1 MFLVIVCMH
10 TYVFGHSGDN
20 IGGSYAASV
29 KCKAAF
35 TVGQSLVTCPFVRW
49 LARSLA
55 RLFVSKRTIKRD
67 TDVSC
72 IQSPWFTDC
81 WSLRDALGDIAL
93 YRIAHASIL
102 AALASKKH
110 GATACQ
116 VWSFNSL
123 RATRCG
129 KSELILWSADEC
141 IVVIIFPYVCFRNLW
156 SLVLMSTFRSVFHFS
171 MDWLFRLG
179 RRELGYVIVCR

>member
-55 RLFVSKRTIKRD
+55 RPFVCIETYDQTRHRCFVYPITMIHRLLIFTRCIRGYCAIPNRTRVYIGRARFKETR
-67 TDVSC
+67 C
-72 IQSPWFTDC
+72 
-81 WSLRDALGDIAL
+81 
-93 YRIAHASIL
+93 
-102 AALASKKH
+102 
-110 GATACQ
+110 
-116 VWSFNSL
+116 NSL
-123 RATRCG
+123 P
-129 KSELILWSADEC
+129 SLIIQFVASHTVRK
-141 IVVIIFPYVCFRNLW
+141 I
-156 SLVLMSTFRSVFHFS
+156 
-171 MDWLFRLG
+171 
-179 RRELGYVIVCR
+179 